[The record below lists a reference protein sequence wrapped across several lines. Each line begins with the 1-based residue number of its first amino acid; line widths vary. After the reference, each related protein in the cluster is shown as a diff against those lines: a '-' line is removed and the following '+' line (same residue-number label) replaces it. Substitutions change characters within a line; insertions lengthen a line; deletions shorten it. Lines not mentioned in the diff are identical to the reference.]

1 VAFLVE
7 RLVIRPIRQLQQS
20 ANAIARGAYEVRI
33 PTYHDDEVGDLSRA
47 FNKMAQQVAEHTT
60 LLEAKVKERTLALE
74 QSNRLV
80 QEANRKLGDSIDY
93 ASLIQQAI
101 LPDRVMSQ
109 RLGQGYSVL
118 WRPRDVVGGDFY
130 VFHDHQDGYL
140 VGIIDCAGHGV
151 PGALMTMLV
160 RAAVDRAIHELGV
173 QNPAKLLQHID
184 STVRNMLNEES
195 VSARVATNADAGL
208 VFIPKQGGTLRF
220 SGAKIPLYRVV
231 DGAVERIK
239 ASRRALAD
247 GKVGEFENVDIDG
260 GNSTF
265 CLTTDGFLDQSGGHK
280 RFGFGNKRFEQLLL
294 QCSSLGLDDQIQQLE
309 QSLLEYMGDNA
320 QRDDITLLMFRV
332 SDTAIGEKEC

>member
-1 VAFLVE
+1 
-7 RLVIRPIRQLQQS
+7 
-20 ANAIARGAYEVRI
+20 
-33 PTYHDDEVGDLSRA
+33 
-47 FNKMAQQVAEHTT
+47 
-60 LLEAKVKERTLALE
+60 
-74 QSNRLV
+74 
-80 QEANRKLGDSIDY
+80 
-93 ASLIQQAI
+93 
-101 LPDRVMSQ
+101 
-109 RLGQGYSVL
+109 
-118 WRPRDVVGGDFY
+118 
-130 VFHDHQDGYL
+130 
-140 VGIIDCAGHGV
+140 
-151 PGALMTMLV
+151 
-160 RAAVDRAIHELGV
+160 
-173 QNPAKLLQHID
+173 
-184 STVRNMLNEES
+184 